1 MIQKLSLNLLLICI
15 LLSAPG
21 MRAQAQDA
29 MSLSD
34 CILYALNNNPQIK
47 VAQLQIMDAD
57 WRIKENKATGLP
69 QLTAAANLQRF
80 IQQPGL
86 PAEALG
92 FAAPPGTKLTFALK
106 NNINWNVQATQLFF
120 NNSYLQAIKAAK
132 FYREYVSDQM
142 EQAKQTVRNQV
153 TDAYLPALLLSENL
167 GILDKNIA
175 NLEKLLNDTKAI
187 NKAGFAEQLD
197 VDRLELSLSNLRSER
212 GNLARQQEIVVNALK
227 FTMGKP
233 VTESITLSD
242 QVDKLLREGGD
253 ADLSSQ
259 INFMKRPEYL
269 TLLKG
274 RDLSGVQVDI
284 YRKSWLPTVAGF
296 IQYQG
301 SWQGNDKLYWIPQ
314 SIFGLSINVPIW
326 DGGGTKAKRQRAMIG
341 TQTIDAQKQLLENAL
356 TLELE
361 NARKQY
367 LNAQERVKNQEKN
380 LDLAKRIYETT
391 QTKYKAGVGSSF
403 ELVSAEQGLY
413 GAQQALMQ
421 AQYDLLTAKT
431 AVKRALGE

>member
-1 MIQKLSLNLLLICI
+1 MIQKFSLNLLLTCM
-15 LLSAPG
+15 LLLAIG
-21 MRAQAQDA
+21 ARAQAQEA

-34 CILYALNNNPQIK
+34 CILYALSNNPQIR
-47 VAQLQIMDAD
+47 VAQLQTTDAE
-57 WRIKENKATGLP
+57 WRIKENKSTGLP
-69 QLTAAANLQRF
+69 QLTGGINLQRF

-92 FAAPPGTKLTFALK
+92 FSAPPGTKLTFALK
-106 NNINWNVQATQLFF
+106 NNFNWNVQANQLFF

-132 FYREYVSDQM
+132 YYREYVGDQL
-142 EQAKQTVRNQV
+142 EQTKVTVRNQV
-153 TDAYLPALLLSENL
+153 TDAYLPALLISENL
-167 GILDKNIA
+167 GILDKNIG

-187 NKAGFAEQLD
+187 TKAGFAEQLD

-212 GNLARQQEIVVNALK
+212 GSLARQQDVVINALK
-227 FTMGKP
+227 FAMGKP
-233 VTESITLSD
+233 ISDPLTLKD
-242 QVDKLLREGGD
+242 QVDKLNQDAGD
-253 ADLSSQ
+253 VDLTSQ
-259 INFMKRPEYL
+259 MNFMKRPEYL

-301 SWQGNDKLYWIPQ
+301 SWQGNDKLFWVPQ
-314 SIFGLSINVPIW
+314 SIFGVSVNVPIW
-326 DGGGTKAKRQRAMIG
+326 DGGGTKAKKERAIIG
-341 TQTIDAQKQLLENAL
+341 VQTIEAQKQLLENAL
-356 TLELE
+356 TLELD

-367 LNAQERVKNQEKN
+367 LNAQERVKNQQKN
-380 LDLAKRIYETT
+380 LDLAKRIYDTT

-403 ELVSAEQGLY
+403 ELVSAEQALY

>member
-1 MIQKLSLNLLLICI
+1 MIQKFSLNLLLTCM
-15 LLSAPG
+15 LLLAIG
-21 MRAQAQDA
+21 ARAQAQEA

-34 CILYALNNNPQIK
+34 CILYALSNNPQIK
-47 VAQLQIMDAD
+47 VAQLQTADAE

-69 QLTAAANLQRF
+69 QVTGGINLQRF

-106 NNINWNVQATQLFF
+106 NNFNWNVQANQLFF

-132 FYREYVSDQM
+132 YYREYVNDQL
-142 EQAKQTVRNQV
+142 EQTKVAIRNQV
-153 TDAYLPALLLSENL
+153 TDAYLPALLISENL
-167 GILDKNIA
+167 GILDKNIG

-187 NKAGFAEQLD
+187 TKAGFAEQLD

-212 GNLARQQEIVVNALK
+212 GNLARQQDVVINALK
-227 FTMGKP
+227 FAMGKP
-233 VTESITLSD
+233 IADPLTLKD
-242 QVDKLLREGGD
+242 QVDKLNQDAGD
-253 ADLSSQ
+253 VDLTSQ
-259 INFMKRPEYL
+259 MNFMKRPEYL

-301 SWQGNDKLYWIPQ
+301 SWQGNDKLFWVPQ
-314 SIFGLSINVPIW
+314 SIFGVSVNVPIW
-326 DGGGTKAKRQRAMIG
+326 DGGGTKAKKERAIIG
-341 TQTIDAQKQLLENAL
+341 VQTIDAQKQLLENAL
-356 TLELE
+356 TLELD
-361 NARKQY
+361 NARKQF
-367 LNAQERVKNQEKN
+367 LNAQERVKNQQKN
-380 LDLAKRIYETT
+380 LDLAKRIYDTT

-403 ELVSAEQGLY
+403 ELVSAEQSLY